1 MLGPV
6 LPLGAVRRRKGDSR
20 VKIAYFDP
28 FSGASGDMIL
38 GALVDA
44 GLSFPALA
52 AELGKLGLDGYD
64 LRQESASQH
73 GIHGT
78 RVIVRST
85 ETTLARTWTAIR
97 ALIADSELDAP
108 VKAAAVA
115 VFERLAVA
123 EAGVH
128 GTTPEEVHFHE
139 VGGVDAI
146 VDICGACIG
155 LALLGIEEVYAGA
168 PQVGS
173 GFARSMHG
181 VIPVPAPATTA
192 LLAEAQAPVAKPLP
206 EMADH
211 PSELLT
217 PTGAAILTTLAIFQR
232 PSFVP
237 SAVGYGFG
245 QRELPWPNALR
256 VWIGEMETP
265 GDRVDDGEL
274 LLETNLDDMN
284 PQFMELAMERLFAAG
299 ALDAWLTPIVMKKG
313 RPATQVSVL
322 VAAAKRQD
330 VERVLFEQTTTLGVR
345 ATPVDRVKLPR
356 AFATIATRWGDVPV
370 KLRSWNGRVIDAA
383 PEYDACL
390 AIARE
395 HDLPVR
401 VVWNEAHRLAESF
414 VGQKR

>member
-1 MLGPV
+1 M
-6 LPLGAVRRRKGDSR
+6 
-20 VKIAYFDP
+20 KIAYFDP

-38 GALVDA
+38 GALVDV

-52 AELGKLGLDGYD
+52 AELGKLGLEGYD
-64 LRQESASQH
+64 LRQEPTSQH

-78 RVIVRST
+78 RVTVTVRTT
-85 ETTLARTWTAIR
+85 ETTLARPWRAIR
-97 ALIADSELDAP
+97 TLLEESGLDAP
-108 VKAAAVA
+108 VKSAALA
-115 VFERLAVA
+115 VFERLADA

-128 GTTPEEVHFHE
+128 GTTPEDVHFHE

-181 VIPVPAPATTA
+181 VIPVPAPATAA
-192 LLAEAQAPVAKPLP
+192 LLAEAQAPIAKPLP

-211 PSELLT
+211 PFELLT
-217 PTGAAILTTLAIFQR
+217 PTGAAILTTLATFQR

-265 GDRVDDGEL
+265 GDRADDGEL
-274 LLETNLDDMN
+274 LLETNIDDMN

-299 ALDAWLTPIVMKKG
+299 ALDVWLTPIVMKKG
-313 RPATQVSVL
+313 RPATQLSVL
-322 VAAAKRQD
+322 VSAAKRQD
-330 VERVLFEQTTTLGVR
+330 AERVLFEQTSTLGVR
-345 ATPVDRVKLPR
+345 ATAVDRVKLPR
-356 AFATIATRWGDVPV
+356 AFVTIATRWGDVPV

-383 PEYDACL
+383 PEYDVCL

-401 VVWNEAHRLAESF
+401 VVWNEAHRLGESF

>member
-1 MLGPV
+1 MH
-6 LPLGAVRRRKGDSR
+6 
-20 VKIAYFDP
+20 IAYFDP

-52 AELGKLGLDGYD
+52 AELGKLGLEGYD
-64 LRQESASQH
+64 LRHEPASQH

-78 RVIVRST
+78 RVVVTAT
-85 ETTLARTWTAIR
+85 ETTLARPWRAIR
-97 ALIADSELDAP
+97 SLIEDSGLDAP
-108 VKAAAVA
+108 VKAAALA
-115 VFERLAVA
+115 VFSRLADA
-123 EAGVH
+123 EASIH
-128 GTTPEEVHFHE
+128 GTSPEEVHFHE

-155 LALLGIEEVYAGA
+155 LALLGIEDVYAGA

-181 VIPVPAPATTA
+181 VIPVPAPATAA
-192 LLAEAQAPVAKPLP
+192 LLAEARAPIAKALP

-211 PSELLT
+211 PFELLT
-217 PTGAAILTTLAIFQR
+217 PTGAAILTTLTTFQR

-274 LLETNLDDMN
+274 ILETNLDDMN

-313 RPATQVSVL
+313 RPATQISVL
-322 VAAAKRQD
+322 VAASKRQD
-330 VERVLFEQTTTLGVR
+330 VERVLFEQTSTLGVR
-345 ATPVDRVKLPR
+345 AIAIDRVKLPR
-356 AFATIATRWGDVPV
+356 AFVTIATRWGDVPV

-390 AIARE
+390 AFARE
-395 HDLPVR
+395 HEVPVR
-401 VVWNEAHRLAESF
+401 DVWNEAHRLAESYI
-414 VGQKR
+414 GQRR